1 MEPTY
6 SAYHQEDVVLCDI
19 CFKSIADVKCT
30 ICHFHLCGKCSEDD
44 HALRLHMLVKLK
56 KKNFEHKHIEA
67 LFDSFQVCFLD
78 DSVEDSFASEILG
91 KESLAE
97 LVKEIQSLA
106 YMIVSEKHHM
116 FEVKVVNKEDHLNI
130 VAEV

>member
-6 SAYHQEDVVLCDI
+6 PAYHQEDVVLCDF

-30 ICHFHLCGKCSEDD
+30 ICHVRLCGKCSDD
-44 HALRLHMLVKLK
+44 HALRLHMLVKMK
-56 KKNFEHKHIEA
+56 KTKHLEA

-91 KESLAE
+91 KELLAG

-106 YMIVSEKHHM
+106 YMIVPKKHHM